1 MNGLLIFF
9 TVFVVSVA
17 ITTVVGVSLL
27 NRGDTLTEVAECL
40 TKMINPPFDPY
51 PERPIDKSRYRIS
64 DDDDLQMQER
74 MRQRSSDDEFRLYKI
89 QTDFSMNELKHID
102 GVPWWKAELPP
113 PNHRCWPQT
122 DAWIGLRQVQRCAC
136 GAIRESDYPEW
147 ARINERKPKDKT

>member
-64 DDDDLQMQER
+64 DDDLQMQER